1 MLHSDII
8 RTVACVLIGLYLGIL
23 YTKMNNKK

>member
-1 MLHSDII
+1 MLYGGVI

-23 YTKMNNKK
+23 VSKMNNKK